1 MAKAARRPF
10 KIVPVKKDRCA
21 GQWSFLALAAAVSAP
36 GGSTA
41 PQMALGLVAGQ
52 HGTHLPV
59 QRRADAAQPHGNIL
73 VHGGLAAPERS
84 RRCPHRGVV
93 GGNVLSQLHGT
104 LFWIGFH
111 IPPPCVPALQWYNI
125 RAAGADYVCG
135 LDFLSPGAYTVGGH
149 KNRGAVRLRSA
160 SRGVPFT

>member
-1 MAKAARRPF
+1 MLRASTARTCPYSAGLMLRSRTATSLCTVDLLHPNAAAAARTVALWAA
-10 KIVPVKKDRCA
+10 IV
-21 GQWSFLALAAAVSAP
+21 
-36 GGSTA
+36 
-41 PQMALGLVAGQ
+41 
-52 HGTHLPV
+52 LP
-59 QRRADAAQPHGNIL
+59 
-73 VHGGLAAPERS
+73 
-84 RRCPHRGVV
+84 
-93 GGNVLSQLHGT
+93 QLHGA

-125 RAAGADYVCG
+125 RTAGADYVCG